1 MPANNARQ
9 FHTQQTHYLR
19 RRVNFNDPGIAAG
32 ALVGTLPA
40 GAMIVSQNVRVATAF
55 NATTNA
61 LNVGT
66 TAGGTQLFTDAATAG
81 ARTPTIANLSF
92 AADADILVQHAQTGT
107 AATAGV
113 ADIVIGFVPNNDR

>member
-1 MPANNARQ
+1 MPANNARY

-32 ALVGTLPA
+32 TLVGTLPA

-92 AADADILVQHAQTGT
+92 AADADIFVQHAQTGT